1 VLGKLD
7 RSRFAPCKDDLRP
20 APLGNLAGCCLAAL
34 AGKAKPTATL
44 QVIA

>member
-1 VLGKLD
+1 VLGNLD
-7 RSRFAPCKDDLRP
+7 RGRFAAGIDDLRP
-20 APLGNLAGCCLAAL
+20 APLGNLAGCLAAL